1 MKLIEGFHIGQIKRG
16 RNKGQERINYKVRY
30 RWNIPERLE
39 GKIKKGDIVW
49 VHCKKGDKDFI
60 ARVLV
65 RAIIDSNERGLRS
78 VINIA
83 N

>member
-65 RAIIDSNERGLRS
+65 IDIIDSNERVLRS